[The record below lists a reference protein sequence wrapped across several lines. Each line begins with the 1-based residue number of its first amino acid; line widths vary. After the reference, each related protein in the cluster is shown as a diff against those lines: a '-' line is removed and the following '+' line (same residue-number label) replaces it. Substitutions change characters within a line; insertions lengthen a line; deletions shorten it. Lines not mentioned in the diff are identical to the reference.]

1 MCPYFFTL
9 TFIAKPWVI
18 LGHEVGNQTNNLYNL
33 STEKKKS
40 TSVEGEIVLIDRK
53 VYLTEFIG

>member
-33 STEKKKS
+33 STEKKNQPLLK
-40 TSVEGEIVLIDRK
+40 GKL
-53 VYLTEFIG
+53 YLLTERSI